1 MTVEFLRS
9 MFYCKLLRL
18 KNLEVLDIQPII
30 REPEVSRST
39 AAHISPL
46 NGALAKVVG
55 DVDDETSLGPP
66 DVPHLTLEGRSLAS
80 PAPLLEGRLCAVRNQ
95 DLPFLLLDVFSPQHM
110 RDMISALLAFRNNWN
125 PLLQPTSGRE
135 RTA

>member
-1 MTVEFLRS
+1 

-18 KNLEVLDIQPII
+18 KNLEVLDIRPII

-66 DVPHLTLEGRSLAS
+66 DVPHLTLEGRLLAS
-80 PAPLLEGRLCAVRNQ
+80 PAPLLEARLYAARNQ
-95 DLPFLLLDVFSPQHM
+95 DFPFPFARSVFT
-110 RDMISALLAFRNNWN
+110 SA
-125 PLLQPTSGRE
+125 
-135 RTA
+135 